1 MSAPHNGPTRYFGG
15 QSIPLHRLTLLFES
29 LYTQGC
35 GIKRRSRAISF
46 RLCCRCCFG
55 KVIVSPTDINE
66 NATKESSTKREIVV
80 EIPVEDVTRQT
91 DSLIQKYQKVARI
104 PGFRRGHVPASI
116 IRQRF
121 SEDIKTDMVEALVP
135 RFFRQEAERLSLH
148 PVSQPRVTDMHLHE
162 GEPLRFKA
170 SFEVLPEIKLEGYK
184 ELRADKPEI
193 AVSEADVEQAIADVR
208 ERHASFNP
216 IEGRSLADGDFAQ
229 VSLDGNPKAG
239 EGQPVH
245 MDEVLVEIAGK
256 NTMPEFTEH
265 LRGTNAGD
273 ERTFDVNYP
282 EDTQDKRLA
291 GKTFSYAVKVQALK
305 QKSLPELNDEFA
317 KTLGEFQTMD
327 DVRKAIREQME
338 SERKHEAEHAAKE
351 KLVGELIQR
360 NDFEVPES
368 MIEQQIDIRLERG
381 LRALAAQG
389 LTAEQMKKMDLNRL
403 RAGQREQAIHDVKAA
418 LLLERVA
425 EEENVQVSDEEVN
438 HELESLA
445 RQSKQTTEGVR
456 TRLAR
461 DGGLDR
467 IRTRIRNEKTLDF
480 LYHQSA

>member
-1 MSAPHNGPTRYFGG
+1 
-15 QSIPLHRLTLLFES
+15 
-29 LYTQGC
+29 
-35 GIKRRSRAISF
+35 
-46 RLCCRCCFG
+46 
-55 KVIVSPTDINE
+55 VSPADIKDS
-66 NATKESSTKREIVV
+66 TKEGATQDSATKREIQV
-80 EIPVEDVTRQT
+80 EIPVEDVNRQT

-121 SEDIKTDMVEALVP
+121 SEEIKTDMVEALIP
-135 RFFRQEAERLSLH
+135 RFFKQEAERLSLH
-148 PVSQPRVTDMHLHE
+148 PVSQPRVTDLHLHE

-170 SFEVLPEIKLEGYK
+170 AFEVLPEIKLEGYK
-184 ELRADKPEI
+184 ELRAEKPEI
-193 AVSEADVEQAIADVR
+193 AVSEADVEQSLADLR

-216 IEGRSLADGDFAQ
+216 VEGRALADGDFAQ

-245 MDEVLVEIAGK
+245 MDEVLVEIAGG

-265 LRGTNAGD
+265 LRGTSAGD
-273 ERTFDVNYP
+273 ERTFDVSYP
-282 EDTQDKRLA
+282 EDTHDRRLA
-291 GKTFSYAVKVQALK
+291 GKTFSYAVKVQAIK

-317 KTLGEFQTMD
+317 KQLGEFQTVD
-327 DVRKAIREQME
+327 DLRKTIREQIE
-338 SERKHEAEHAAKE
+338 SERKHQAEHDAKD

-360 NDFEVPES
+360 NDFEVPDS
-368 MIEQQIDIRLERG
+368 LIEQQIDIRLERG

-389 LTAEQMKKMDLNRL
+389 LTAEQMKKMDLQRL

-425 EEENVQVSDEEVN
+425 EEENVQVSDEELN
-438 HELESLA
+438 QELEALA
-445 RQSKQTTEGVR
+445 KQSKQTSEAVR
-456 TRLAR
+456 ARLTR

-467 IRTRIRNEKTLDF
+467 IRTRIRNEKTLEF
-480 LYHQSA
+480 LYNQSA

>member
-1 MSAPHNGPTRYFGG
+1 M
-15 QSIPLHRLTLLFES
+15 
-29 LYTQGC
+29 
-35 GIKRRSRAISF
+35 
-46 RLCCRCCFG
+46 G
-55 KVIVSPTDINE
+55 KAFVSPTDLKE
-66 NATKESSTKREIVV
+66 SATSATKDSTTKREIVV
-80 EIPVEDVTRQT
+80 EVPVADVNRQT
-91 DSLIQKYQKVARI
+91 DTLIQKYQKVARI

-121 SEDIKTDMVEALVP
+121 SEEIKTDMVEALVP

-148 PVSQPRVTDMHLHE
+148 PVSQPRVTDLHLHD

-170 SFEVLPEIKLEGYK
+170 AFEVLPEIKLEGYK
-184 ELRADKPEI
+184 DLRADKPEI
-193 AVSEADVEQAIADVR
+193 AVSEADVEQALADLR

-216 IEGRSLADGDFAQ
+216 VEGRALADGDFAQ
-229 VSLDGNPKAG
+229 VSLDGNPKAETKSEQKSEQKSG

-265 LRGTNAGD
+265 LRGTSAGD

-291 GKTFSYAVKVQALK
+291 GKTFAYTVKVQSIK

-317 KTLGEFQTMD
+317 KQLGEFQTVD
-327 DVRKAIREQME
+327 DLRKAVREQME

-360 NDFEVPES
+360 NDFEVPDS
-368 MIEQQIDIRLERG
+368 LIEQQIDIRIERG

-389 LTAEQMKKMDLNRL
+389 LTAEQMKKLDLSRL
-403 RAGQREQAIHDVKAA
+403 RGAQREQAIHDVKAA

-425 EEENVQVSDEEVN
+425 EEENIQVGDDEFDR
-438 HELESLA
+438 ELESLA
-445 RQSKQTTEGVR
+445 RQSKQTSEAVR
-456 TRLAR
+456 ARLTR

-467 IRTRIRNEKTLDF
+467 IRTRIRNEKTLEF

>member
-1 MSAPHNGPTRYFGG
+1 M
-15 QSIPLHRLTLLFES
+15 TLLFES
-29 LYTQGC
+29 LYTQAKAQGVAEPLP
-35 GIKRRSRAISF
+35 S
-46 RLCCRCCFG
+46 RLCCRGRFG
-55 KVIVSPTDINE
+55 KVTVSPTETKDS
-66 NATKESSTKREIVV
+66 ATKESTTKREIQV
-80 EIPVEDVTRQT
+80 EIPVADVNRQT

-121 SEDIKTDMVEALVP
+121 SEEIKTDMVEALIP
-135 RFFRQEAERLSLH
+135 RYFRQEAERLGIH
-148 PVSQPRVTDMHLHE
+148 PVSQPRVTDLHLHD

-170 SFEVLPEIKLEGYK
+170 AFEVLPEIKLEGYK

-193 AVSEADVEQAIADVR
+193 AVSEEDVAHALAELR

-216 IEGRSLADGDFAQ
+216 VEGRALADGDFAQ
-229 VSLDGNPKAG
+229 VSLDGNPKPGESESEPEAG
-239 EGQPVH
+239 TKSDEGQPVH

-256 NTMPEFTEH
+256 DTMPEFTEH
-265 LRGTNAGD
+265 LRGANPGD

-291 GKTFSYAVKVQALK
+291 GKTFSYAVKVQSIK

-317 KTLGEFQTMD
+317 KQLGEFQTAD
-327 DVRKAIREQME
+327 DVRKAIRAQIE
-338 SERKHEAEHAAKE
+338 SERRHQAQHEAKE

-360 NDFEVPES
+360 NDFEVPDS
-368 MIEQQIDIRLERG
+368 LIEQQIDIRLERG

-389 LTAEQMKKMDLNRL
+389 LTAEQMKKMDLTRL
-403 RAGQREQAIHDVKAA
+403 RLGQREQAIHDLKAA

-425 EEENVQVSDEEVN
+425 EEENVQVSDEELN
-438 HELESLA
+438 QELESLG
-445 RQSKQTTEGVR
+445 RQSKQTSEAVR
-456 TRLAR
+456 ARLTR

-467 IRTRIRNEKTLDF
+467 IRTRIRNEKTLEF
-480 LYHQSA
+480 LYQQSA

>member
-1 MSAPHNGPTRYFGG
+1 
-15 QSIPLHRLTLLFES
+15 
-29 LYTQGC
+29 
-35 GIKRRSRAISF
+35 
-46 RLCCRCCFG
+46 
-55 KVIVSPTDINE
+55 VSPTE
-66 NATKESSTKREIVV
+66 TKESATQESTTKREIQV
-80 EIPVEDVTRQT
+80 EVPVADVNRQT
-91 DSLIQKYQKVARI
+91 DTLIQKYQKVARI

-121 SEDIKTDMVEALVP
+121 SEEIKTDMVEALIP

-148 PVSQPRVTDMHLHE
+148 PVSQPRVTDLHLHD

-170 SFEVLPEIKLEGYK
+170 AFEVLPEIKLEGYK
-184 ELRADKPEI
+184 ELRAEKPEI
-193 AVSEADVEQAIADVR
+193 AVSEADVEQALADLR

-216 IEGRSLADGDFAQ
+216 VEGRALADGDFAQ
-229 VSLDGNPKAG
+229 VSLDGNPKSETKPNAQKPG

-245 MDEVLVEIAGK
+245 MDEVLVEIAGQ

-265 LRGTNAGD
+265 LRGTSAGD

-291 GKTFSYAVKVQALK
+291 GKTFSYAVKVQSIK

-317 KTLGEFQTMD
+317 KQLGELQTVD
-327 DVRKAIREQME
+327 DLRKAVREQIE

-351 KLVGELIQR
+351 KLVAELIQR
-360 NDFEVPES
+360 NDFEVPDS
-368 MIEQQIDIRLERG
+368 LIEQQIDIRIERG

-389 LTAEQMKKMDLNRL
+389 LTAEQMKKLDLGRL
-403 RAGQREQAIHDVKAA
+403 RGAQREQAIHDVKAA

-425 EEENVQVSDEEVN
+425 EEEKIQVGDEEFDR
-438 HELESLA
+438 ELESLA
-445 RQSKQTTEGVR
+445 RQSKQTSEAVR
-456 TRLAR
+456 ARLTR

-467 IRTRIRNEKTLDF
+467 IRTRIRNEKTLEF
-480 LYHQSA
+480 LYRQSA

>member
-1 MSAPHNGPTRYFGG
+1 MSPA
-15 QSIPLHRLTLLFES
+15 E
-29 LYTQGC
+29 
-35 GIKRRSRAISF
+35 
-46 RLCCRCCFG
+46 
-55 KVIVSPTDINE
+55 
-66 NATKESSTKREIVV
+66 TKENTADESTTKREIQV
-80 EIPVEDVTRQT
+80 EIPVEEVKRQT

-121 SEDIKTDMVEALVP
+121 SEEIKTDMVEALIP
-135 RFFRQEAERLSLH
+135 RFFKQEAERLSLH
-148 PVSQPRVTDMHLHE
+148 PVSQPRVTDLHLHE

-170 SFEVLPEIKLEGYK
+170 AFEVLPEIKLEGYK

-193 AVSEADVEQAIADVR
+193 AVSEADVEQALADLR

-216 IEGRSLADGDFAQ
+216 VEGRALADGDFAQ
-229 VSLDGNPKAG
+229 VSLDGHPKAEQKSG
-239 EGQPVH
+239 EEKPDEGQPVH
-245 MDEVLVEIAGK
+245 MDEVLVEIAGG

-265 LRGTNAGD
+265 LRGTSAGD
-273 ERTFDVNYP
+273 ERTFDVHYP

-291 GKTFSYAVKVQALK
+291 GKTFSYAVKVQSIK

-317 KTLGEFQTMD
+317 RQLGEFQTVD
-327 DVRKAIREQME
+327 DVRKVIREQIE
-338 SERKHEAEHAAKE
+338 SERKHQAEHDAKE

-360 NDFEVPES
+360 NDFEVPDS
-368 MIEQQIDIRLERG
+368 LIEQQIDIRLERG

-389 LTAEQMKKMDLNRL
+389 LTAEQMKKMDLQRL

-425 EEENVQVSDEEVN
+425 EKENVQVSDEELN
-438 HELESLA
+438 RELEALA
-445 RQSKQTTEGVR
+445 RQSKQTSEAVR
-456 TRLAR
+456 ARLTR